1 MMDEAKEQSVWVTG
15 LRQIS
20 VPLEDKIKNIEKLE
34 SLKRT
39 KLLTDPIMDLKFFY
53 FIKRIYREIWVL

>member
-1 MMDEAKEQSVWVTG
+1 MDEAKEQSVWVTG

-34 SLKRT
+34 NLKRN
-39 KLLTDPIMDLKFFY
+39 KLLTDPIMDLK
-53 FIKRIYREIWVL
+53 

>member
-1 MMDEAKEQSVWVTG
+1 MDQAKEQSVWVTG

-34 SLKRT
+34 ALKRT
-39 KLLTDPIMDLKFFY
+39 KLLTDPIMDLKLTNFLSQNQIQSFF
-53 FIKRIYREIWVL
+53 F